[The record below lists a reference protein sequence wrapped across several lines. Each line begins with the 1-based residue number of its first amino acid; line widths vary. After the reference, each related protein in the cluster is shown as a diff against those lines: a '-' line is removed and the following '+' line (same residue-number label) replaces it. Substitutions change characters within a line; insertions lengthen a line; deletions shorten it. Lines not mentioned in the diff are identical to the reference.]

1 MNVKYHL
8 NDNDELCVI
17 LLKKDYDRLLKDSQ
31 WLGCLEEAGVD
42 NWSGIDF
49 AHEINEQY
57 KKEED

>member
-1 MNVKYHL
+1 MNVKYFLH
-8 NDNDELCVI
+8 DNGELCVI

-42 NWSGIDF
+42 NWSGIDL
-49 AHEINEQY
+49 AHEINKQY